1 MSILSIFD
9 IGKTALVANQT
20 AISVTSHNISNVN
33 NPDYSRQQVVL
44 GVKTPIKIRGGYL
57 GRGVSID
64 NIRRSY
70 DKFLTDMLLNQES
83 NLERSNVIKD
93 IITHV
98 QEFFNES
105 NKEGLNAVFNS
116 FFNSLEDLSVNPS
129 DISKRIVAID
139 KASSLVSQFRDMEVQ
154 LEDILNTINYELK
167 NITDTI
173 NGISKD
179 IAELNKKIN
188 QLEAGGLSK
197 ANDLRDKRD
206 ALLRELSKYLNI
218 SYHEGE
224 DKTFYVS
231 VGMRNIVA
239 GGNTSDISF
248 LNTSQGARF
257 KIENIDVTDR
267 IIGGKLKGLLASQN
281 LINNEFLFKLRKLFG
296 SFTNQFNL
304 IHQNGYNLKNN
315 TGLNFFKP
323 ITDIYYEEF
332 SQNGVITSVNIS
344 DYSSLKFDEYY
355 IDIKAGNNYEVINRY
370 NNQVISTGS
379 YISGGTISFDGID
392 VVISGPVQI
401 GDRFLLS
408 PLKSVIKKVDLNI
421 QDPRDIALSLAPNSY
436 SDNTNLFDLLNL
448 REVNLNSLE
457 NKNVYD
463 FLQDLTSKIG
473 VLAKSA
479 NDSLTFDETLYNE
492 ISNRKNIV
500 QGVNLDEE
508 AVNLIRYQRAF
519 EAAAKV
525 IQVANEL
532 YETLV
537 KLV

>member
-421 QDPRDIALSLAPNSY
+421 QDPRDIALSLTPNSY

>member
-1 MSILSIFD
+1 MSLLSIFD
-9 IGKTALVANQT
+9 IGKTALLSNQT

-33 NPDYSRQQVVL
+33 NPDYSRQEVVL

-64 NIRRSY
+64 NIKRSY

-83 NLERSNVIKD
+83 VLERGRVLKD

-98 QEFFNES
+98 EEFFNES
-105 NKEGLNAVFNS
+105 NREGLNSVFNV
-116 FFNSLEDLSVNPS
+116 FFNSLEDLLINPS
-129 DISKRIVAID
+129 DVSKRIVVINR
-139 KASSLVSQFRDMEVQ
+139 ASSLVSHFRDMESQ
-154 LEDILNTINYELK
+154 LEDILNTINYEIK

-206 ALLRELSKYLNI
+206 ALLRELSQYLNI

-239 GGNTSDISF
+239 GGNTYDISF

-257 KIENIDVTDR
+257 KIDNIDVTDK
-267 IIGGKLKGLLASQN
+267 ITGGKLSGLLTSQN
-281 LINNEFLFKLRKLFG
+281 LINNEFLYKLRKLFG

-304 IHQNGYNLKNN
+304 IHQNGYNLNNN

-323 ITDIYYEEF
+323 LTDLYYEEF
-332 SQNGVITSVNIS
+332 SQNGVITSLNIS
-344 DYSSLKFDEYY
+344 NYSALKLDEYY
-355 IDIKAGNNYEVINRY
+355 IDIKAGNSYEVVNKY
-370 NNQVISTGS
+370 NNQVLFSGS

-392 VVISGPVQI
+392 VVISGAVQA
-401 GDRFLLS
+401 GDRFFIS

-421 QDPRDIALSLAPNSY
+421 QDPKDISLASAPNSY
-436 SDNTNLFDLLNL
+436 SDNTNLSNLLNL
-448 REVNLNSLE
+448 KVTNLNSLE

-463 FLQDLTSKIG
+463 FLQDLTSKVG

-479 NDSLTFDETLYNE
+479 NDNLTFEETLYNE
-492 ISNRKNIV
+492 ISSRKKIV

-532 YETLV
+532 YDTLV